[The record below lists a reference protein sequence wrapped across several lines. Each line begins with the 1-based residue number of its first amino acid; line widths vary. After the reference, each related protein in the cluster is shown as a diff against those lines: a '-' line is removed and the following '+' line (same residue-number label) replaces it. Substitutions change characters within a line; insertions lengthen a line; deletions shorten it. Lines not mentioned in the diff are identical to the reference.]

1 MSDKSQNP
9 LRIAI
14 PSKGRLEEPACDLL
28 RQAGFR
34 FERTER
40 SLTVPV
46 AGAPIEL
53 LFVRTKD
60 IPEMVADQVADLG
73 ITGID
78 ITREQGIPVDVILD
92 LGFGRCS
99 LVAAVPENSPIVAVE
114 DFNGARIATSHPGV
128 VGEFFASKSI
138 DMHLVALSGSVE
150 VAPKLGIAD
159 AVVDLVSSGST
170 MLVNGLRPVVTVLE
184 SSAILIES
192 ITSARSAEAEMVS
205 TMLTAAVAARNRR
218 YVVMNAPVT
227 AVERI
232 ARIIPGIESPTVVP
246 LTTSDMVAIHSVV
259 DASDVWRVLPAVKA
273 EGATGILVL
282 PVQQVLA

>member
-1 MSDKSQNP
+1 MSQVDRDI
-9 LRIAI
+9 LRIAM
-14 PSKGRLEEPACDLL
+14 PSKGRLEQPACDLL

-46 AGAPIEL
+46 AEAPIEL
-53 LFVRTKD
+53 LFVRTQD
-60 IPEMVADQVADLG
+60 IPEMVADRVADLG
-73 ITGID
+73 ITGVD
-78 ITREQGIPVDVILD
+78 ITREQNVDVEVALN

-99 LVAAVPENSPIVAVE
+99 LIAAVPEASPINAIE
-114 DFNGARIATSHPGV
+114 DFDGSRIATSHPEI
-128 VGEFFASKSI
+128 VGGFFESKSI
-138 DMHLVALSGSVE
+138 DVRLVPLSGSVE

-170 MLVNGLRPVVTVLE
+170 MLVNGLRPVVTILE
-184 SSAILIES
+184 STAVLIEPAGDERNVQS
-192 ITSARSAEAEMVS
+192 DMVV
-205 TMLTAAVAARNRR
+205 TMLQSAVAAKNRR
-218 YVVMNAPVT
+218 YVVMNAPVS

-232 ARIIPGIESPTVVP
+232 SRIIPGIESPTVLP
-246 LTTSDMVAIHSVV
+246 LSTSDKVAIHSVV
-259 DASDVWRVLPAVKA
+259 AASDVWRVLPAVKA

>member
-1 MSDKSQNP
+1 MNNEPTNP

-14 PSKGRLEEPACDLL
+14 PSKGRLEQPACDLL

-60 IPEMVADQVADLG
+60 IPEMVADHVADLG

-78 ITREQGIPVDVILD
+78 ITREQKIAVDVTLD

-99 LVAAVPENSPIVAVE
+99 LIAAVPETSTIE
-114 DFNGARIATSHPGV
+114 SIDGFSGARIATSHPGV
-128 VGEFFASKSI
+128 VGDFFASKSI
-138 DMHLVALSGSVE
+138 DTRLVPLSGSVE

-170 MLVNGLRPVVTVLE
+170 MLVNGLRPVVTILE
-184 SSAILIES
+184 SSAVLIES
-192 ITSARSAEAEMVS
+192 CDSPRRAEADMVV
-205 TMLTAAVAARNRR
+205 TMLTAAVAAKNRR
-218 YVVMNAPVT
+218 YVVMNAPT
-227 AVERI
+227 SAVDNI
-232 ARIIPGIESPTVVP
+232 AKIIPGLESPTVVP
-246 LTTSDMVAIHSVV
+246 LTAKDMVAIHSVV

>member
-1 MSDKSQNP
+1 MNRNNLDT
-9 LRIAI
+9 LRIAM
-14 PSKGRLEEPACDLL
+14 PSKGRLEQPACDLL

-46 AGAPIEL
+46 VGTPIEL
-53 LFVRTKD
+53 LFVRTQD
-60 IPEMVADQVADLG
+60 IPEMVADRVADLG

-78 ITREQGIPVDVILD
+78 ITREQDVTVDVALD
-92 LGFGRCS
+92 LGFGQCS
-99 LVAAVPENSPIVAVE
+99 LIAAVPESSPIAAIE
-114 DFNGARIATSHPGV
+114 DFDGSRIATSHPLV
-128 VGEFFASKSI
+128 VSRFFESKSI
-138 DMHLVALSGSVE
+138 DVRLVPLSGSVE

-170 MLVNGLRPVVTVLE
+170 MLVNGLRPVVTILE
-184 SSAILIES
+184 SSAVLIES
-192 ITSARSAEAEMVS
+192 VGDKRDIRADMVI
-205 TMLTAAVAARNRR
+205 TMLQSAVAAQDRR
-218 YVVMNAPVT
+218 YVVMNAPIGS
-227 AVERI
+227 VERI

-246 LTTSDMVAIHSVV
+246 LTEPGMVAIHSVV
-259 DASDVWRVLPAVKA
+259 EASDVWRVLPAVKA